1 MTAGRKILINE
12 MNDTK
17 FEFTNK
23 LNVEDYLRLRE
34 EVGWK
39 SIAPEQAQ
47 AGLDNSY
54 AVIAAILDGEAVGF
68 VRLLWDGGYVAYLAE
83 VMVTEKCRHNG
94 LASQMVGRLVEKL
107 RSEKKEGWQI
117 KIHLM
122 ANLGR
127 ESFYEPFGFKSRPNE
142 HDGAA
147 MDMWL

>member
-23 LNVEDYLRLRE
+23 LNVEDYLRFRE
-34 EVGWK
+34 EAGWK
-39 SIAPEQAQ
+39 RLAAEQAQ

-54 AVIAAILDGEAVGF
+54 AVIAAVSGGETVGF
-68 VRLLWDGGYVAYLAE
+68 ARLLWDGGYVAYLAE
-83 VMVTEKCRHNG
+83 VYVMEECRHQG
-94 LASQMVGRLVEKL
+94 LAKVMVENLIEKL
-107 RSEKKEGWQI
+107 RAEKKEGWEI
-117 KIHLM
+117 KIHLL

-127 ESFYEPFGFKSRPNE
+127 ESFYEPFGFRARPDDK
-142 HDGAA
+142 DGAA

>member
-1 MTAGRKILINE
+1 M
-12 MNDTK
+12 DTK
-17 FEFTNK
+17 FLFTDK
-23 LNVEDYLRLRE
+23 LSVEDYLRLRE

-47 AGLDNSY
+47 AGLDNAY
-54 AVIAAILDGEAVGF
+54 AVIAAVSGGETVGF
-68 VRLLWDGGYVAYLAE
+68 ARLLWDGGYVAYLAE
-83 VMVTEKCRHNG
+83 VYVMEECRHQG
-94 LASQMVGRLVEKL
+94 LAKVMVENLIEKL
-107 RSEKKEGWQI
+107 RAEKKEGWEI
-117 KIHLM
+117 KIHLL

>member
-1 MTAGRKILINE
+1 MTADRKILINE

-23 LNVEDYLRLRE
+23 LNVEDYLRFRE
-34 EVGWK
+34 EAGWK
-39 SIAPEQAQ
+39 RLAAEQAQ

-54 AVIAAILDGEAVGF
+54 AVIAAVSGGETVGF
-68 VRLLWDGGYVAYLAE
+68 ARLLWDGGYVAYLAE
-83 VMVTEKCRHNG
+83 VYVMEECRHQG
-94 LASQMVGRLVEKL
+94 LAKAMVENLIEKL
-107 RSEKKEGWQI
+107 RTEKKEGWEI
-117 KIHLM
+117 KIHLL

>member
-1 MTAGRKILINE
+1 

-54 AVIAAILDGEAVGF
+54 AVIAAMLDGEAVGF
-68 VRLLWDGGYVAYLAE
+68 VRLL
-83 VMVTEKCRHNG
+83 
-94 LASQMVGRLVEKL
+94 
-107 RSEKKEGWQI
+107 
-117 KIHLM
+117 
-122 ANLGR
+122 
-127 ESFYEPFGFKSRPNE
+127 
-142 HDGAA
+142 
-147 MDMWL
+147 

>member
-1 MTAGRKILINE
+1 

-47 AGLDNSY
+47 TGLDNSY
-54 AVIAAILDGEAVGF
+54 AVIAAVLDGKAVGF

-83 VMVTEKCRHNG
+83 VYVAEECRHQG
-94 LASQMVGRLVEKL
+94 LAKAMVEKL
-107 RSEKKEGWQI
+107 LRAFR
-117 KIHLM
+117 L
-122 ANLGR
+122 
-127 ESFYEPFGFKSRPNE
+127 
-142 HDGAA
+142 
-147 MDMWL
+147 